1 MKEQRERIVAEFE
14 KMGLFLVEEKQRL
27 LQTLKDEEEETAV
40 RLRESTA
47 ALQQQSHSLEMLL
60 LQLEDRRERE
70 PLQML
75 QVRGAPACWQGG
87 CGACVPAQVWS
98 TCRNE
103 TSREGCVSASLGC
116 VNKPHTLGL
125 EPR

>member
-75 QVRGAPACWQGG
+75 QVRGAPAC
-87 CGACVPAQVWS
+87 VPAQVWS